1 LAARE
6 VELIPIEVPE
16 TPQAPAAVQG
26 QELMWHEQ
34 QQQQEM
40 MRVQQMQQ
48 QQQMVMHPGQQGRMQ
63 QPQQQQQPHSMMQQ
77 QQQHGMYDQQAMYG
91 APAGMSAGMGP
102 GGMMPVAGVGVEG
115 GFLAPG
121 MVPVG
126 FDGGLQQQQRK
137 RSGNSNDLEGLK
149 PTKSVK
155 VRPASYKLLMIQLF
169 VTYMLLLN
177 NSCSNSSDRVAH
189 THQVSQGETCMC
201 YILGWSL

>member
-1 LAARE
+1 

-16 TPQAPAAVQG
+16 TPKAPATVPG

-63 QPQQQQQPHSMMQQ
+63 QPQQQQQQPHSMMQ

-91 APAGMSAGMGP
+91 APAGMSAGLGP
-102 GGMMPVAGVGVEG
+102 SHTGMMPVAGGGMEG
-115 GFLAPG
+115 SCLGPG
-121 MVPVG
+121 MVPAG

-137 RSGNSNDLEGLK
+137 RSGNSSDLEGLK

-155 VRPASYKLLMIQLF
+155 VRPASLKLSVMRLICYIH
-169 VTYMLLLN
+169 VTY
-177 NSCSNSSDRVAH
+177 
-189 THQVSQGETCMC
+189 
-201 YILGWSL
+201 